1 MGIGMEKLDLE
12 NLLKVNQQLQQAGA
26 IIKKTIDDAEAK
38 YKETI
43 EKLLTAL
50 DGVQQ
55 NHARDLAEMGVLLDK
70 IIKK

>member
-1 MGIGMEKLDLE
+1 MEKLDLE